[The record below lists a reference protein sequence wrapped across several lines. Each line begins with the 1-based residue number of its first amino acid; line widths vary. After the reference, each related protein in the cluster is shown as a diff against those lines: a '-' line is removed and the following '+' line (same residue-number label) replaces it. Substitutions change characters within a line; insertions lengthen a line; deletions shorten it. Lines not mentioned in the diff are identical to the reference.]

1 MFDLEEG
8 DCQCISFILQL
19 FFTNCISISIFCFTK
34 LCTVC
39 NDGGKILRLQCATKA
54 SCRMSAKVIYY
65 FGSKDC
71 MKLLGIHRK
80 TETSVLMLPGKLIL
94 IIQISLSLKA
104 VSFSSYQ
111 IPPCHPFIM
120 LTSPDSLHLTSSKI
134 KCYTTLLKYTV
145 SLLWGYPSIS
155 VTLFPFYF
163 IFFF

>member
-1 MFDLEEG
+1 M
-8 DCQCISFILQL
+8 CS
-19 FFTNCISISIFCFTK
+19 
-34 LCTVC
+34 
-39 NDGGKILRLQCATKA
+39 TKA
-54 SCRMSAKVIYY
+54 SCRTSAKVIYY

-111 IPPCHPFIM
+111 IPPYHPFIM
-120 LTSPDSLHLTSSKI
+120 LTSLPPLYYAYFPHSLHLTSSKI

-145 SLLWGYPSIS
+145 SCCGLTQALVLRYFPS
-155 VTLFPFYF
+155 TLS
-163 IFFF
+163 FFFNPPIKNG